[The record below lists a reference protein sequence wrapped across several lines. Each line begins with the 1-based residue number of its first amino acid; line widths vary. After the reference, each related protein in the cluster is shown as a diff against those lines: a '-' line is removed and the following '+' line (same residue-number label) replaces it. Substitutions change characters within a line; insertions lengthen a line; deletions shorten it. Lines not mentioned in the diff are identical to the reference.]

1 MPHERERQR
10 RGDVGVGYEGT
21 VGAGLAVP
29 GKAAATDR
37 LPAAHPDEVA
47 RRTASAA
54 AAAVGR
60 LEALVP
66 ALRRA
71 IAAAD
76 YAESGRLAF
85 ELRWGLKRLEAD
97 AARLDE
103 TDRARL
109 ARVAA
114 AAAPLIEAA
123 PVLEAS
129 DAGSAAAEQAWLVA
143 PKRAVKLP
151 DTAVGQYAALTPI
164 ELTNHGTAATQ
175 TLIVRAADADTEAVF
190 PVPAP
195 VVAPVA
201 PSAAATVLVGFAPIA
216 TRMQRGTLDLVG
228 TDGSIAA
235 TVKVRGR
242 GISLERAMHVA
253 IDRGQTIAV
262 EGYADLVAALQL
274 AAKLAED
281 ADPAE
286 RAKATA
292 LAAAV
297 NARFDAIEERI
308 HDASRTY
315 GVAGTTLLTAWGH
328 GSSTVKTY
336 WRCLAAD
343 LRPRTGDYVVRAV
356 EAIEEIIKVGTGE
369 AERART
375 IDALDNLEITLLA
388 TIGPIAAIAGIA
400 AAPAVM
406 TWALMYPTS
415 ALAVIETSVA
425 LGPQILAAGGIIAFL
440 ETAVSD
446 PATAADTIATLIAGY
461 GDYHATRP
469 GRGPAASHPDAEL
482 APAPRSRAPST
493 RDAEVSSTPAR
504 TVATVPEQSAAADVG
519 SAAAAPT
526 ARASGRVDQPISGL
540 FEAVDPAASIA
551 DWPLAILSASS
562 STAPVSS
569 RPESRLQMVRPAFSS
584 APTTPVPS
592 SSSCATPSSKTC
604 PPGSTAAASHSSPAR
619 ARPR

>member
-1 MPHERERQR
+1 MPHERERHR
-10 RGDVGVGYEGT
+10 RGNVGVEYEG
-21 VGAGLAVP
+21 GSSAALPVP

-54 AAAVGR
+54 ATAVGR

-71 IAAAD
+71 IAATD

-85 ELRWGLKRLEAD
+85 ELRWGLRRLEAD
-97 AARLDE
+97 AARLDDME
-103 TDRARL
+103 RARL
-109 ARVAA
+109 AQVAE
-114 AAAPLIEAA
+114 AAAPLIDAA

-129 DAGSAAAEQAWLVA
+129 DSGSAAAEHAWLIA

-151 DTAVGQYAALTPI
+151 ETPIGQRAALTPI

-175 TLIVRAADADTEAVF
+175 PMVVRAADADTESVF

-201 PSAAATVLVGFAPIA
+201 PGGAATLLVGFAPSA
-216 TRMQRGTLDLVG
+216 TRMQRGSLDVVG
-228 TDGSIAA
+228 TDGRVAA

-242 GISLERAMHVA
+242 GVSLERAMHVA
-253 IDRGQTIAV
+253 IDRGQAV
-262 EGYADLVAALQL
+262 AVDGYADMVAALRL
-274 AAKLAED
+274 AAKLAD
-281 ADPAE
+281 DDDPAE
-286 RAKATA
+286 RAKATT

-297 NARFDAIEERI
+297 DTRLDAIEARI

-328 GSSTVKTY
+328 GSSAVKTY

-343 LRPRTGDYVVRAV
+343 LRPRNGDHVVRAV
-356 EAIEEIIKVGTGE
+356 ETIEEIIKVGTGE

-388 TIGPIAAIAGIA
+388 TIGPIAAIAAIA

-406 TWALMYPTS
+406 TWALMYPTH

-425 LGPQILAAGGIIAFL
+425 LAPQILAAGGVIAFL
-440 ETAVSD
+440 EAAVSD
-446 PATAADTIATLIAGY
+446 PAAAADTIATLVAGY

-469 GRGPAASHPDAEL
+469 GRGMASTTPDSEL
-482 APAPRSRAPST
+482 SPTPRSRAL
-493 RDAEVSSTPAR
+493 PAWNYDI
-504 TVATVPEQSAAADVG
+504 ELSL
-519 SAAAAPT
+519 APF
-526 ARASGRVDQPISGL
+526 SGANP
-540 FEAVDPAASIA
+540 
-551 DWPLAILSASS
+551 
-562 STAPVSS
+562 
-569 RPESRLQMVRPAFSS
+569 
-584 APTTPVPS
+584 
-592 SSSCATPSSKTC
+592 
-604 PPGSTAAASHSSPAR
+604 
-619 ARPR
+619 